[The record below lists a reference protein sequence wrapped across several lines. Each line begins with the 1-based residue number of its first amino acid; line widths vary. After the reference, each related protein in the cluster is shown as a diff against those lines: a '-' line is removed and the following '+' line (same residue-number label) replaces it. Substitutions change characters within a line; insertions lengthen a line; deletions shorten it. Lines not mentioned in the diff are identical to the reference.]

1 MHVGMRRL
9 AVIGVLAVAGCG
21 SNPASRTARD
31 LHDARPVRAAVPTAT
46 PAPPPPLPAG
56 RTVRGAVK
64 RARMA
69 GHLTRER
76 ATAYRELDRR
86 ARRALGKLSGRRR
99 AELGAV
105 VGTLD
110 RLAAERRLTASRMPL
125 AFLTLR
131 RNVEVW
137 ANRERL
143 PAPGERLTF
152 GRDPV
157 VFQTFSGQ
165 GVQHHPLASFG
176 RANALAKP
184 CLGRPRPG
192 ASGPPQLPLRD
203 GGDAVG
209 AAHVAAV
216 PGCHPRALRRMLDRL
231 VTLSSR
237 RAGDVAWEHF
247 FAYGGGGPLWVS
259 GMTQGTAVQAL
270 ARGAR
275 VLRRARYLR
284 VAESAL
290 ATFERPP
297 PVGVSVPAEGG
308 RHYLMYSFNSELRI
322 LNGFLQS
329 VVGLHD
335 MAEISGALRARRA
348 YGRGERAA
356 RAAVAAYDTG
366 AWSLY
371 ASGGRESTA
380 DYHRLVHGFL
390 TGLCERTRRRVYCGA
405 GERFGRYLTE
415 PPRIQLAV
423 TRRTRA
429 RRVVP
434 IAFTLSKIAH
444 VAVRVSGP
452 RGRIALRQRMT
463 LARGPHQLS
472 WVPRTRG
479 AYEVDVRA
487 TGLSGP
493 KGAARRT
500 VRVKP
505 LPKPPK
511 PRLARKSRPRP
522 KLKRPTG

>member
-1 MHVGMRRL
+1 MAL
-9 AVIGVLAVAGCG
+9 IGVLVLGGCG
-21 SNPASRTARD
+21 SDPRPQTARD
-31 LHDARPVRAAVPTAT
+31 LHDPRPVRAAAPTAT
-46 PAPPPPLPAG
+46 PAPPALPEG
-56 RTVRGAVK
+56 RTVRGAVT

-69 GHLTRER
+69 GHITRDR
-76 ATAYRELDRR
+76 ARAYRDLDRR
-86 ARRALGKLSGRRR
+86 ARRALPKLSGRRR
-99 AELGAV
+99 VELAGV

-131 RNVEVW
+131 RNIEVF
-137 ANRERL
+137 ANRRHL

-157 VFQTFSGQ
+157 VFQAFSGQ

-176 RANALAKP
+176 KANALAKP
-184 CLGRPRPG
+184 CLAGRR
-192 ASGPPQLPLRD
+192 SCR
-203 GGDAVG
+203 
-209 AAHVAAV
+209 
-216 PGCHPRALRRMLDRL
+216 PRALGRTLDRL
-231 VTLSSR
+231 VALSSQ
-237 RAGDVAWEHF
+237 RAGDVAWEHLF
-247 FAYGGGGPLWVS
+247 SYGGGGPLWVS

-270 ARGAR
+270 ARGAK

-297 PVGVSVPAEGG
+297 PVGVSVPAAGG
-308 RHYLMYSFNSELRI
+308 RHYLMYSFNSQLRI

-329 VVGLHD
+329 VIGLHD

-348 YGRGERAA
+348 YRRGEGAA

-390 TGLCERTRRRVYCGA
+390 TGLCERTARDVYCGT
-405 GERFGRYLTE
+405 ERRFGRYLTE
-415 PPRIQLAV
+415 PPRIHLAV
-423 TRRTRA
+423 QRRSRA
-429 RRVVP
+429 KRLVP
-434 IAFTLSKIAH
+434 IAFSLSKIAH

-452 RGRIALRQRMT
+452 GGRTAMRRRMT
-463 LARGPHQLS
+463 LARGAHRLT
-472 WVPRTRG
+472 WMPRARG
-479 AYEVDVRA
+479 AYKVRVLA

-493 KGAARRT
+493 KGAAKRT
-500 VRVKP
+500 VRIRP
-505 LPKPPK
+505 LHRRPKT
-511 PRLARKSRPRP
+511 RLARKRPRQQQRAELRSAP
-522 KLKRPTG
+522 RRRPAPTRRAPNR